1 LPLSRLDRRK
11 PFCKKK
17 PSYAIIINMDERNRK
32 LTYFLIILDFFLMI
46 VLGLLVAEI
55 LKQTVFVVN

>member
-1 LPLSRLDRRK
+1 
-11 PFCKKK
+11 
-17 PSYAIIINMDERNRK
+17 MDERNRK